1 FRNNHKVLGNATHAL
16 FGKPPYPF
24 NGYTSRAFGIHSPC
38 RHGYV
43 MLPRTRNAPG
53 AELVSFHPTG
63 TAIPVLWMYTHF
75 RIVHPGGGAQ
85 PSVIVQVF
93 GNGHFWRK
101 RPRRLPANADILRV

>member
-1 FRNNHKVLGNATHAL
+1 
-16 FGKPPYPF
+16 
-24 NGYTSRAFGIHSPC
+24 
-38 RHGYV
+38 
-43 MLPRTRNAPG
+43 MLPGIRNAPG

-101 RPRRLPANADILRV
+101 RPRRLPANADIHRVQLAYPAVSHQFSRLPKLLGAAVLGADLGDGSFLFYRVP